1 MRTITAV
8 LGVILLAGMAH
19 SAGAAGIRGEYVE
32 ARTADVWTGPCFS
45 NSEVFITGKNAIVAW
60 KVTEGSWK
68 GVKLDG
74 LCVAAAIEG
83 SNTFS
88 EDQPEKARSVLVVD
102 SSASARERAALVD
115 LAKTLGG
122 ARLVHVSR
130 VTEAKMALKLENHTV
145 TRAHRASGAHA
156 MPSSPR
162 ASFWAAGLAQI
173 VTRPL
178 DERDHACGNEVVAYP
193 PLSLGVEV
201 QPAYTLGHTFKGEG
215 LNAQWADPNCR
226 SAFVGHFSL

>member
-1 MRTITAV
+1 MRTITTA
-8 LGVILLAGMAH
+8 LGVILVAGIAH
-19 SAGAAGIRGEYVE
+19 CASAAGIRGEYVE
-32 ARTADVWTGPCFS
+32 ARTADVFTGPCFS
-45 NSEVFITGKNAIVAW
+45 NSEIFITGKHAIIAW

-102 SSASARERAALVD
+102 SAATSQQRGALVD
-115 LAKTLGG
+115 LAKALGG
-122 ARLVHVSR
+122 ARLDHVGK
-130 VTEAKMALKLENHTV
+130 VTAARMSLKLENHTLAA
-145 TRAHRASGAHA
+145 AHAARGAHSI
-156 MPSSPR
+156 PQSPR
-162 ASFWAAGLAQI
+162 ASFWASGLAQI

-178 DERDHACGNEVVAYP
+178 DERDHTCGNEVVAYP
-193 PLSLGVEV
+193 PLSQGVDA